1 MPGIALEIKRKCK
14 VCGKVFL
21 VKKLDSQ
28 FCSKRCSAVDLKRRR
43 DAEKREVR
51 LSKIILQIPEARDY
65 ISVKEAV
72 AIFGVERDTI
82 YRLIRKGRIPAI
94 NLGTRLTRIKREDI
108 EQLLPTRKSIK
119 KKRRSQSQS
128 STTSNQRIVIP
139 LERYAR
145 SIASTTAPYGRM
157 YGSILSPHDK

>member
-1 MPGIALEIKRKCK
+1 LEIRRKCK

-21 VKKLDSQ
+21 AKTLDSQ
-28 FCSKRCSAVDLKRRR
+28 FCSKRCGDVYRKRQR

-51 LSKIILQIPEARDY
+51 LSKIILQIPKARDY

-94 NLGTRLTRIKREDI
+94 NLGTRLTRIKREDL

-119 KKRRSQSQS
+119 KRRRSQFPS

-157 YGSILSPHDK
+157 YGSTLSPHDK